1 MVPILLENRHHKHDT
16 SLARLLPGAGNEV
29 RTLPPAKPGGRAY
42 NLPSRPLK
50 RTAAKATLRRH
61 LLTSFI
67 PHEVMA
73 TS

>member
-16 SLARLLPGAGNEV
+16 SLARLLPSAGNEV
-29 RTLPPAKPGGRAY
+29 GTLPPAKPGGRSL

-50 RTAAKATLRRH
+50 RTAAKATLPH
-61 LLTSFI
+61 LFTSFI
-67 PHEVMA
+67 PHEAMA